1 MYAPLE
7 IASASDTGRRRPH
20 NEDSTATVLR
30 HGLAILADGMGGYKA
45 GEVASAL
52 AVTIIL
58 HDVVAGLKNGPG
70 GDPRNEINRASVL
83 RKAINHA
90 NADIYAMAHTEAEC
104 QGMGTTVVTSLVYG
118 DKITI
123 GNVGDSRLYRLR
135 AGELRQLTKDHSL
148 IQELI
153 DRGLYSPEE
162 AAAHAPKN
170 LVTRALGLELEVDID
185 IFEEK
190 IERGDIYLLCS
201 DGLNDMV
208 PDDEILLILS
218 KYSANL
224 LQAAE
229 ELVRQANSYGGLD
242 NISVV
247 LLRVMETTP
256 VVAGQVKRF
265 LNRLA
270 RV

>member
-1 MYAPLE
+1 MNSQLE
-7 IASASDTGRRRPH
+7 IVSVSDTGRRRPH
-20 NEDSTATVLR
+20 NEDSTATVPG
-30 HGLAILADGMGGYKA
+30 HGLAVLADGMGGYKA

-52 AVTIIL
+52 AVMIIL
-58 HDVVAGLKNGPG
+58 QDFVTGLKG
-70 GDPRNEINRASVL
+70 GVADDPRDEISRASL
-83 RKAINHA
+83 TRKAINHA
-90 NADIYAMAHTEAEC
+90 NSDIYTMAHTEAEC
-104 QGMGTTVVTSLVYG
+104 QGMGTTVVTGLIYG

-135 AGELRQLTKDHSL
+135 SGELRQLTKDHSL

-153 DRGLYSPEE
+153 DRGLYTPEE
-162 AAAHAPKN
+162 AVAHAPKN
-170 LVTRALGLELEVDID
+170 LVTRALGLELNVEID

-208 PDDEILLILS
+208 TDEEILLILS

-229 ELVRQANSYGGLD
+229 ELVHQANSNGGLD

-247 LLRVMETTP
+247 LLMVKEIAP
-256 VVAGQVKRF
+256 LGGGQLQRF
-265 LNRLA
+265 LNRLV
-270 RV
+270 RK